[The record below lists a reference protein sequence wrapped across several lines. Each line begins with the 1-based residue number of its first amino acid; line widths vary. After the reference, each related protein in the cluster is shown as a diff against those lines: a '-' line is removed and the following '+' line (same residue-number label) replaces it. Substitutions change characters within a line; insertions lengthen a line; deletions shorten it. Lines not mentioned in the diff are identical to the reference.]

1 MADGDVLIRP
11 AVAGDLPALVALD
24 CEVRTGAD
32 QPGHAADW
40 LEADAASRFSDW
52 IERRECFIALSGGA
66 VAGLGIFHYH
76 FFHSGFIDLV
86 LVGAAHRRRG
96 VGRALVRFLAARCT
110 SDKVWISTN
119 LSNTPMQKLIAS
131 EGFQMAGFVDGL
143 DPGDPELIFSR
154 PRAPA

>member
-1 MADGDVLIRP
+1 MTRQAQTVRSERTRE
-11 AVAGDLPALVALD
+11 ALRKA
-24 CEVRTGAD
+24 
-32 QPGHAADW
+32 
-40 LEADAASRFSDW
+40 
-52 IERRECFIALSGGA
+52 
-66 VAGLGIFHYH
+66 
-76 FFHSGFIDLV
+76 
-86 LVGAAHRRRG
+86 
-96 VGRALVRFLAARCT
+96 ALVRFLAARCT